1 LPIQYALTWP
11 HRVEGSSESIDWQ
24 TFNTLEFQ
32 QIDYSTFP
40 AISLAYGIMKEGG
53 TSGAILNAANEIVV
67 TAFLEQGLPFGSM
80 ITIVSETLDKIE
92 IVQDAVIG
100 AVIEADEEARSLAT
114 QLVAKVTVHT

>member
-1 LPIQYALTWP
+1 
-11 HRVEGSSESIDWQ
+11 
-24 TFNTLEFQ
+24 
-32 QIDYSTFP
+32 
-40 AISLAYGIMKEGG
+40 MKQGG